1 MTVKRPVWA
10 VLTLLALTAVVI
22 YVADQLSKMWVMS
35 TLPEGVSQPVFGDFL
50 QFYFVRNP
58 GAAFSL
64 SSGTT
69 WVFSILAAVVTVV
82 IIIFSRKIRSIAWAV
97 VFGLLLGGTLGNLT
111 DRLTK
116 VNGQGVVEFGN
127 GLVIDF
133 IFTPWMM
140 PAIYNV
146 ADIAIVSSM
155 CLLVILTLMG
165 IHIDGTRE
173 PRKPRQTQIS
183 NGSDAGAT
191 VLLGTAGTTSSV
203 LGGGESVGIDGTVD
217 GFDGGSFGDGGS
229 GGN

>member
-1 MTVKRPVWA
+1 MSLKRPVWA
-10 VLTLLALTAVVI
+10 VLTLLAVTAVVI
-22 YVADQLSKMWVMS
+22 YTADQLSKMWVMS

-50 QFYFVRNP
+50 HFYFVRNP

-82 IIIFSRKIRSIAWAV
+82 IIIFARKIRSVAWAV

-116 VNGQGVVEFGN
+116 ANGQGVVEFGH

-155 CLLVILTLMG
+155 CLLVLLTLMG

-173 PRKPRQTQIS
+173 PRKNRVKEIEGT
-183 NGSDAGAT
+183 GAT
-191 VLLGTAGTTSSV
+191 VLLGSAGSTSSV
-203 LGGGESVGIDGTVD
+203 LGGGESVGTDGTV
-217 GFDGGSFGDGGS
+217 GGIDGGSFGDGGA

>member
-1 MTVKRPVWA
+1 MAVKRPAWA
-10 VLTLLALTAVVI
+10 VLTLLGITALVI
-22 YVADQLSKMWVMS
+22 YAADQLSKMWVMA
-35 TLPEGVSQPVFGDFL
+35 TLTEGVSEPVLGNFL

-82 IIIFSRKIRSIAWAV
+82 IILFARKIRSIAWAV

-116 VNGQGVVEFGN
+116 ENGEGVVSFGN

-133 IFTPWMM
+133 ISTPWMM
-140 PAIYNV
+140 PAIYNI

-155 CLLVILTLMG
+155 CLLVLLTLLG
-165 IHIDGTRE
+165 IHVDGTRE
-173 PRKPRQTQIS
+173 PRKMRR
-183 NGSDAGAT
+183 SDSTNAGAT
-191 VLLGTAGTTSSV
+191 VLLGAAGSTSSV

-217 GFDGGSFGDGGS
+217 GGSFGDGGA

>member
-1 MTVKRPVWA
+1 MAVKRPIWA
-10 VLTLLALTAVVI
+10 VLTLLGITAVVV
-22 YVADQLSKMWVMS
+22 YTADQLSKMWVMS
-35 TLPEGVSQPVFGDFL
+35 TLTEGVSEPALGNFL

-82 IIIFSRKIRSIAWAV
+82 IIVFARKIRSIAWAA

-116 VNGQGVVEFGN
+116 ENGEGVVSFGN

-133 IFTPWMM
+133 ISTPWMM
-140 PAIYNV
+140 PAIYNI

-155 CLLVILTLMG
+155 CLLVLLTLMG

-173 PRKPRQTQIS
+173 PRKNRKPETT
-183 NGSDAGAT
+183 DAGAT
-191 VLLGTAGTTSSV
+191 VLLGAAGTTSSV

-217 GFDGGSFGDGGS
+217 GGFDGGSFGDGGA